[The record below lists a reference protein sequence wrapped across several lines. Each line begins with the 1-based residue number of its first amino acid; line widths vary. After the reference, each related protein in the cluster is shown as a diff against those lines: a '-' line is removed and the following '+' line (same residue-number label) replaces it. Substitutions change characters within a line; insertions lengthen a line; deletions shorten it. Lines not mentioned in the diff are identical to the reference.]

1 MHSVAKMA
9 RSKKIA
15 SAIFGRTLMEI
26 YGAEAYAAFLPNTR
40 RAFAGE
46 FVRYERELQ
55 KPDGSAAWIAENLSA
70 PSIGIAKHQDFVRL
84 NADFMLTRRC
94 GKRKAETLQ

>member
-55 KPDGSAAWIAENLSA
+55 KPDGSAAWIAVNLSA
-70 PSIGIAKHQDFVRL
+70 HLQLALRSIRISSGSMPIS
-84 NADFMLTRRC
+84 C
-94 GKRKAETLQ
+94 